1 MAGYIGSK
9 TVNLST
15 TGADIAGDA
24 DVSGAL
30 DVGGAFTSQG
40 IDDNANATAIT
51 IDSSENVGIGVTPSA
66 WASGQGSI
74 QFKDGGLSAWS
85 NGALNGYIYSNA
97 YYDGTNNRYINNGSA
112 GSYAINNATGAHVW
126 FTAPSGT
133 AGNAVSF
140 TEAMRIDA
148 AGRVTTP
155 SQPHIHGMPNNSS
168 GSGIANVFY
177 TAYSR
182 NTLSFSNSRV
192 TVPVAGAYLI
202 NFNTIS
208 DSSTGRVDANILVNG
223 TNILSALSE
232 DNGQGFHQKSLSA
245 VVNLSANDY
254 IQVSN
259 ADWYN
264 SGITSYDRWK
274 TLSITL
280 VG

>member
-1 MAGYIGSK
+1 MAGYIGTK
-9 TVNLST
+9 AVNLST

-30 DVGGAFTSQG
+30 DVGGAFPSQG

-51 IDSSENVGIGVTPSA
+51 IDSSENVGIGTSSPVVPLTIYNNNSQILFHNSNTGTTTTDGFQIGMGGGSSTA
-66 WASGQGSI
+66 AYIIQNENDSIFLLNRSASGSI
-74 QFKDGGLSAWS
+74 IAS
-85 NGALNGYIYSNA
+85 
-97 YYDGTNNRYINNGSA
+97 TNN
-112 GSYAINNATGAHVW
+112 
-126 FTAPSGT
+126 
-133 AGNAVSF
+133 
-140 TEAMRIDA
+140 TERMCIDS

-155 SQPHIHGMPNNSS
+155 SQPHIHGSPNNSS

-208 DSSTGRVDANILVNG
+208 DTSTGRVDATILING
-223 TNILSALSE
+223 GDFISALSE
-232 DNGQGFHQKSLSA
+232 DNGQGFHQKSLSV

-259 ADWYN
+259 ADWY
-264 SGITSYDRWK
+264 SSLTTSYTSWK